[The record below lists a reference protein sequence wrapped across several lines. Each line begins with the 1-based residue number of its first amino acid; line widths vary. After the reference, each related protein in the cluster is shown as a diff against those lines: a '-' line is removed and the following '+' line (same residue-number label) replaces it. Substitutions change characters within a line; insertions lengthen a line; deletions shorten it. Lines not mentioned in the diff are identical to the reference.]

1 MVEFCP
7 ECSSLLRKKLVNSKA
22 FLACKCGY
30 ERELMADTTKIEDT
44 IQKKKKDLE
53 KNLVVVSEEDKITAN
68 PITKKECPKCK
79 NIKAETWQ
87 VQIRSSDEPSTHFF
101 KCTNCK
107 YTWREQ

>member
-7 ECSSLLRKKLVNSKA
+7 ECSSLLRKKIVNGKS

-30 ERELMADTTKIEDT
+30 EKELNSDKKKIKEV
-44 IQKKKKDLE
+44 IKQKKKDLE
-53 KNLVVVSEEDKITAN
+53 QNLVIISEEQKITPN
-68 PITKKECPKCK
+68 LITRKECPKCK
-79 NIKAETWQ
+79 NMEAETWQ

-101 KCTNCK
+101 KCISCK